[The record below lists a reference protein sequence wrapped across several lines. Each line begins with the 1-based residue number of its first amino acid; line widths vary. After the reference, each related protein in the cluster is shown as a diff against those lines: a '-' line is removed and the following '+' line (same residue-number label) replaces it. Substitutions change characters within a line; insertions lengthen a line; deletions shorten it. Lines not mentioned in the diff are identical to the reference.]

1 MIKSVL
7 FFIVGIIVLALIAR
21 IHSSFLSY
29 KKKITGNLI
38 CEKCKKVKSPYK
50 GCSCNT

>member
-7 FFIVGIIVLALIAR
+7 FFLGGIIILALTAKIY
-21 IHSSFLSY
+21 SSFLSY

-38 CEKCKKVKSPYK
+38 CKKCKKVKSPYK
-50 GCSCNT
+50 GCSCNS